1 MVVYKKCA
9 HQSLWK
15 TPLCRKYLSGDVIQ
29 LTKKVTDIFVGTVVA
44 FLNYSSLDIVD
55 KQCCLETRCT

>member
-9 HQSLWK
+9 HQSLWE

-44 FLNYSSLDIVD
+44 FLNIHL
-55 KQCCLETRCT
+55 